1 MASFSP
7 PANSLP
13 ASGDR
18 QRWNWWPLLPL
29 YPYGRRRTV
38 VQELIPGQV
47 WSFEQL
53 QGIFYVAVP
62 IRMTVLRLREG
73 LLLYA
78 PLAVT
83 EELVH
88 SVQALEQQYGPVR
101 TIVLPTASGLEH
113 KLPTPALA
121 RAFPDAAV
129 WVAPGQWS
137 FPLRLPLT
145 WIGFPANRTRVL
157 FEQGLPHP
165 DQLDWIG
172 LGPLNLG
179 LGCFMEVACL
189 HRVSGS
195 LLLTDALVAIPSDPP
210 AIFADDPTP
219 LLFHARERGD
229 EPLLDSPE
237 RRQRGWQRLVLF
249 ASYLR
254 PARLK
259 VPGWRE
265 VLAEALAPGLRRPA
279 SYFGVYPFRWADDW
293 QDEFRVLVPTD
304 EPRMQVAPV
313 LERLVFPRCR
323 NVLLNWISRLAS
335 CGEVRWLIPA
345 HYEAP
350 LPCSSGELLALA
362 DELRTRNWAP
372 SEDSWAALAS
382 IDHALVRLGL
392 VPNSPQV

>member
-7 PANSLP
+7 QANSLP
-13 ASGDR
+13 ASGDQ
-18 QRWNWWPLLPL
+18 QRWSWWPLLPL

-38 VQELIPGQV
+38 VRELIPGQV

-88 SVQALEQQYGPVR
+88 SVHALEQQYGPVR

-137 FPLRLPLT
+137 FPLRLPLH
-145 WIGFPANRTRVL
+145 WIGFPAERTRVL

-293 QDEFRVLVPTD
+293 QDEFRALVPTGG
-304 EPRMQVAPV
+304 PRMQVAPV

-350 LPCSSGELLALA
+350 LPCSSGELLALV
-362 DELRTRNWAP
+362 DELSTRNWAS

-382 IDHALVRLGL
+382 IDRALVRLGL